1 METLKPK
8 IGLRAAIFLVVSV
21 IIGSGVFK
29 KIAPMAQELGSPW
42 LVVLCWIL
50 AGLIS
55 LAGALSTAEM
65 VSMFP
70 NSGGEYYYFQ
80 KVYGKFFSFL
90 YGWASFTVIKTAA
103 ISALA
108 YIFAQSLNSLFP
120 FPVIGSDT
128 PFLGIALFQNLSIK
142 IVASLLII
150 LLTLLNYRGV
160 QFAEKL
166 SMFLTYLMLAG
177 ILIFIVV
184 GFLSNKGSM
193 HNLTST
199 NAVTNTVAPQGWSL
213 MKALFIASLGAFWG
227 YEGWNNIA
235 YIGEEIK
242 NPKKNLPLALG
253 VGTII
258 VILTYILLNMV
269 YVYILPIDYFI
280 GLNATPNKI
289 AAVEVAGQIS
299 GKLGM
304 ILIASLIVVTTLNS
318 TNSTILMS
326 ARIMYAMARDKM
338 FFYKAASVHPKYNTP
353 DIALFI
359 QALWAIVLVFSG
371 TFDQLT
377 DMLVFAFFLFYG
389 STALG
394 VILMRIKHPEIERKY
409 KVIGYPFVPAIFCLF
424 CVSLFVS
431 TIINQPYEAIWGI
444 SLIATGLPVYYW
456 LNKNAEQRSKSNN
469 IK

>member
-8 IGLRAAIFLVVSV
+8 IGLRAATFLVVSV

-42 LVVLCWIL
+42 LIVLCWIV

-65 VSMFP
+65 VSMCP
-70 NSGGEYYYFQ
+70 NSGGEYFYFQ
-80 KVYGKFFSFL
+80 KVYGRFFSFL
-90 YGWASFTVIKTAA
+90 YGWSSFTVIKTAA

-108 YIFAQSLNSLFP
+108 YIFAQSFNSLFP
-120 FPVIGSDT
+120 LPEIGNQQS
-128 PFLGIALFQNLSIK
+128 FLGIALFQNLSIK
-142 IVASLLII
+142 ILASVLII

-166 SMFLTYLMLAG
+166 SSVLTYLMLTA
-177 ILIFIVV
+177 ILVFIII
-184 GFLSNKGSM
+184 GFSSGKGTTQ
-193 HNLTST
+193 HLTQTSQL
-199 NAVTNTVAPQGWSL
+199 NNYLAPQGWNL
-213 MKALFIASLGAFWG
+213 IKALFVASLGAFWG

-235 YIGEEIK
+235 YIGEEVK

-258 VILTYILLNMV
+258 VMVTYVLLNILF
-269 YVYILPIDYFI
+269 VYILPIDYFI

-299 GKLGM
+299 GSIGM

-326 ARIMYAMARDKM
+326 ARILYAMARDNM
-338 FFYKAASVHPKYNTP
+338 FFKKASSVHPTYNTP

-359 QALWAIVLVFSG
+359 QAFWAIVLVFSG

-377 DMLVFAFFLFYG
+377 DMLVFASFMFYG

-394 VILMRIKHPEIERKY
+394 VIILRIKHPELERKY

-424 CVSLFVS
+424 CVSLFIS
-431 TIINQPYEAIWGI
+431 TIINQPYSAIWGL
-444 SLIATGLPVYYW
+444 SLMATGVPFYYIF
-456 LNKNAEQRSKSNN
+456 NKRAKP
-469 IK
+469 

>member
-1 METLKPK
+1 MNTIETLKPK
-8 IGLRAAIFLVVSV
+8 VGLRAATFLVVSV

-29 KIAPMAQELGSPW
+29 KIAPMAQALGSPW
-42 LVVLCWIL
+42 LIILCWVL

-80 KVYGKFFSFL
+80 KIYGRFFSFL
-90 YGWASFTVIKTAA
+90 YGWSSFTVIKTAA

-108 YIFAQSLNSLFP
+108 YIFAESLNSLFP
-120 FPVIGSDT
+120 LPVLGSNAT
-128 PFLGIALFQNLSIK
+128 FLGIALFQNLAIK
-142 IVASLLII
+142 IVASVLII

-166 SMFLTYLMLAG
+166 SSLLTYLMLIG
-177 ILIFIVV
+177 IVIFIVV
-184 GFLSNKGSM
+184 GFTTGKGNYQNMSQSTSNI
-193 HNLTST
+193 HHL
-199 NAVTNTVAPQGWSL
+199 APQGWNL
-213 MKALFIASLGAFWG
+213 IKALFVASLGAFWG

-235 YIGEEIK
+235 YIGEEVK
-242 NPKKNLPLALG
+242 NPKRNLPLALG

-258 VILTYILLNMV
+258 VIVTYVMLNVLFV
-269 YVYILPIDYFI
+269 YVLPIDFFI
-280 GLNATPNKI
+280 QLNESANKI

-299 GKLGM
+299 GTLGM
-304 ILIASLIVVTTLNS
+304 TLIASLIVVTTLNS
-318 TNSTILMS
+318 CNSSILMS

-338 FFYKAASVHPKYNTP
+338 FFSKAASVHPKYNTP

-359 QALWAIVLVFSG
+359 QAFWAIMLVFSG

-377 DMLVFAFFLFYG
+377 DMLVFASFLFYG

-394 VILMRIKHPEIERKY
+394 VIILRIKHPEMERKY

-424 CVSLFVS
+424 CVSLFIS
-431 TIINQPYEAIWGI
+431 TIINQPYAAIWGL
-444 SLIATGLPVYYW
+444 SLIATGVPVYYW
-456 LNKNAEQRSKSNN
+456 LNKNAK
-469 IK
+469 

>member
-1 METLKPK
+1 MSNIETLKPK
-8 IGLRAAIFLVVSV
+8 VGLRAATFLVVSV

-42 LVVLCWIL
+42 LIILCWVL
-50 AGLIS
+50 AGFIS

-80 KVYGKFFSFL
+80 KIYGRFFSFL

-120 FPVIGSDT
+120 LPVMGTDAS
-128 PFLGIALFQNLSIK
+128 FMGIALFQNLSIK
-142 IVASLLII
+142 ILASVLII

-166 SMFLTYLMLAG
+166 SSLLTYLMLAG
-177 ILIFIVV
+177 IIVFIIV
-184 GFLSNKGSM
+184 GFASGKGSY

-199 NAVTNTVAPQGWSL
+199 STLAKHAAPQGWNL
-213 MKALFIASLGAFWG
+213 IKALFIASLGAFWG

-235 YIGEEIK
+235 YIGEEVK
-242 NPKKNLPLALG
+242 NPKRNLPLALG

-258 VILTYILLNMV
+258 VIVTYVLLNILF
-269 YVYILPIDYFI
+269 VYILPIDYFI
-280 GLNATPNKI
+280 GLNGTPNKI

-299 GKLGM
+299 GQIGM
-304 ILIASLIVVTTLNS
+304 TLIAVLIVVTTLNS
-318 TNSTILMS
+318 TNSSILMS

-338 FFYKAASVHPKYNTP
+338 FFKSAASVHPKYNTP

-359 QALWAIVLVFSG
+359 QAFWAIMLVFSG

-377 DMLVFAFFLFYG
+377 DMLVFASFLFYG

-394 VILMRIKHPEIERKY
+394 VIILRIKHPEIERKY

-424 CVSLFVS
+424 CVSLFIS
-431 TIINQPYEAIWGI
+431 TVINQPYSAIWGL

-456 LNKNAEQRSKSNN
+456 LNKKY
-469 IK
+469 

>member
-1 METLKPK
+1 MSNIETLKPK
-8 IGLRAAIFLVVSV
+8 VGLRAATFLVVSV

-42 LVVLCWIL
+42 LIILCWIL
-50 AGLIS
+50 AGFIS

-80 KVYGKFFSFL
+80 KIYGRFFSFL

-120 FPVIGSDT
+120 LPVMGTDAS
-128 PFLGIALFQNLSIK
+128 FMGIALFQNLSIK
-142 IVASLLII
+142 ILASVLII

-166 SMFLTYLMLAG
+166 SSLLTYLMLAG
-177 ILIFIVV
+177 IIVFIII
-184 GFLSNKGSM
+184 GFASGKGSY

-199 NAVTNTVAPQGWSL
+199 STLAKHAAPQGWNLIKS
-213 MKALFIASLGAFWG
+213 LFIASLGAFWG

-235 YIGEEIK
+235 YIGEEVK
-242 NPKKNLPLALG
+242 NPKRNLPLALG

-258 VILTYILLNMV
+258 VIVTYVLLNILF
-269 YVYILPIDYFI
+269 VYILPIDYFI

-299 GKLGM
+299 GQIGM
-304 ILIASLIVVTTLNS
+304 TLIAGLIVVTTLNS
-318 TNSTILMS
+318 TNSSILMS

-338 FFYKAASVHPKYNTP
+338 FFKSAASVHPKYNTP

-359 QALWAIVLVFSG
+359 QAFWAIMLVFSG

-377 DMLVFAFFLFYG
+377 DMLVFASFLFYG

-394 VILMRIKHPEIERKY
+394 VIILRIKHPEIERKY

-424 CVSLFVS
+424 CVSLFIS
-431 TIINQPYEAIWGI
+431 TVINQPYSAIWGL

-456 LNKNAEQRSKSNN
+456 LNKKY
-469 IK
+469 

>member
-1 METLKPK
+1 MEMLKPK
-8 IGLRAAIFLVVSV
+8 IGLRAATFLVVSV

-42 LVVLCWIL
+42 LIVLCWIL

-70 NSGGEYYYFQ
+70 NSGGEYFYFQ
-80 KVYGKFFSFL
+80 KVYGRFFSFL
-90 YGWASFTVIKTAA
+90 YGWSSFTVIKTAA

-120 FPVIGSDT
+120 LPEIGNQQS
-128 PFLGIALFQNLSIK
+128 FLGIALFQNLSIK
-142 IVASLLII
+142 ILASVLII

-166 SMFLTYLMLAG
+166 SSILTYLMLAG
-177 ILIFIVV
+177 ILVFIII
-184 GFLSNKGSM
+184 GFTSGKGSTQ
-193 HNLTST
+193 HLTQTSQL
-199 NAVTNTVAPQGWSL
+199 NNYLAPQGWNL
-213 MKALFIASLGAFWG
+213 IKALFVASLGAFWG

-235 YIGEEIK
+235 YIGEEVK

-258 VILTYILLNMV
+258 VIVTYVLLNV
-269 YVYILPIDYFI
+269 LFVYILPIDYFI

-299 GKLGM
+299 GSIGM
-304 ILIASLIVVTTLNS
+304 ILIASLIVVTTMNS
-318 TNSTILMS
+318 TNSSILMS
-326 ARIMYAMARDKM
+326 ARILYAMARDNM
-338 FFYKAASVHPKYNTP
+338 FFKKASSVHPKYNTP

-359 QALWAIVLVFSG
+359 QAFWAIVLVFSG

-377 DMLVFAFFLFYG
+377 DMLVFASFMFYG

-394 VILMRIKHPEIERKY
+394 VIILRVKHPELERKY

-424 CVSLFVS
+424 CVSLFIS
-431 TIINQPYEAIWGI
+431 TIINQPYSAIWGL
-444 SLIATGLPVYYW
+444 SLMATGVPVYFF
-456 LNKNAEQRSKSNN
+456 LNKNAKS
-469 IK
+469 

>member
-8 IGLRAAIFLVVSV
+8 IGLRAATFLVVSV

-42 LVVLCWIL
+42 LIVLCWIL

-80 KVYGKFFSFL
+80 KVYGRFFSFL
-90 YGWASFTVIKTAA
+90 YGWSSFTVIKTAA
-103 ISALA
+103 IAALA

-120 FPVIGSDT
+120 LPEIGSDQS
-128 PFLGIALFQNLSIK
+128 FLGIALFQNLSIK
-142 IVASLLII
+142 ILASVLII

-166 SMFLTYLMLAG
+166 SSLLTYLMLLG
-177 ILIFIVV
+177 ILVFIII
-184 GFLSNKGSM
+184 GFTSGKGST
-193 HNLTST
+193 HHLTETSQLKDHL
-199 NAVTNTVAPQGWSL
+199 APQGWNL
-213 MKALFIASLGAFWG
+213 IKALFVASLGAFWG

-235 YIGEEIK
+235 YIGEEVK

-258 VILTYILLNMV
+258 VIVTYVLLNILF
-269 YVYILPIDYFI
+269 VYILPIDYFI

-289 AAVEVAGQIS
+289 AAIEVAGQIS
-299 GKLGM
+299 GSIGM

-318 TNSTILMS
+318 TNSSILMS
-326 ARIMYAMARDKM
+326 ARILYAMARDNM
-338 FFYKAASVHPKYNTP
+338 FIKKASSVHPKYNTP

-359 QALWAIVLVFSG
+359 QAIWAIVLVFSG

-377 DMLVFAFFLFYG
+377 DMLVFASFLFYG

-394 VILMRIKHPEIERKY
+394 VIIMRIKHPELERKY

-424 CVSLFVS
+424 CVSLFIS
-431 TIINQPYEAIWGI
+431 TIINQPYSAIWGL
-444 SLIATGLPVYYW
+444 SLMATGIPFYYF
-456 LNKNAEQRSKSNN
+456 LNKNAKA
-469 IK
+469 